1 MAKGC
6 TMTDSEIMIGTVV
19 GESTTH
25 EFRFAVS
32 PDQACVQ
39 DLVAVDA
46 ELQETGAQRK
56 EIRIWAKVSAIER
69 INPLFPLESG
79 QELADLQI
87 NPFDTVVSMSREM
100 ITALCSI
107 IGYEIKGSKE
117 SIGLKKL
124 RYPPRPASAVYRPT
138 SVDTERI
145 LTGDLGA
152 KSYRELDIAELATR
166 NDVNINI
173 DGEAIVSRHLA
184 ILAMTG
190 AGKSWTARKIVEQ
203 LAERQYPIVI
213 FDPHGEYGVL
223 SGNEQLKDRIKQY
236 RASVQILEE
245 DLQQIIRLINSFSSE
260 LTPNMEDKLGPL
272 FRFAKRVLKDT
283 GTRRELEEWL
293 LNIYENANLSK
304 WHLTADLFGVAYI
317 SEYVEHCVI
326 QNLQD
331 ELAHFVEL
339 GYQEVAQ
346 MQRRDATQFLDGIK
360 RRLFRTAFSLREMEK
375 RNRLLSKGIDLP
387 TDASKLISK
396 GQISVIGLGGYTPDI
411 QAGIY
416 SLVADKLFNGK
427 VEDSIKLPFVI
438 ILEEAHRFA
447 PNRSEEDSQNQSM
460 QLTRQIAQEGRKFG
474 VGLILISQ
482 RPSRLDETALSQCN
496 SFVIMRLINPADQ
509 KFVRTVIETV
519 GEEEAKLLPDLD
531 IGEALICG
539 QCVQFPIL
547 VKIKSPDSRGEKQEK
562 DLIQLVAEA
571 R

>member
-1 MAKGC
+1 
-6 TMTDSEIMIGTVV
+6 MTDSEIMIGTVV

-173 DGEAIVSRHLA
+173 DGEAVVSRHLA

-190 AGKSWTARKIVEQ
+190 AGKSWTARKIIEQ
-203 LAERQYPIVI
+203 LAEKQYPIVI
-213 FDPHGEYGVL
+213 FDPHGEYGIL
-223 SGNEQLKDRIKQY
+223 SSNDQLKGRVKQY
-236 RASVQILEE
+236 RASVQVLQE
-245 DLQQIIRLINSFSSE
+245 DLQQIIRLINSFANK
-260 LTPNMEDKLGPL
+260 LTPNMEDMLGPL
-272 FRFAKRVLKDT
+272 FKFASTILTDATAK
-283 GTRRELEEWL
+283 RELEEWL
-293 LNIYENANLSK
+293 LTIYDNDYLSR

-317 SEYVEHCVI
+317 AEYVCHCVI
-326 QNLQD
+326 QDMQAERD
-331 ELAHFVEL
+331 HFVEL
-339 GYQEVAQ
+339 GYREVGQ
-346 MQRRDATQFLDGIK
+346 MQRRDATQFLEGIV
-360 RRLFRTAFSLREMEK
+360 RRLRRTASSLHQMEK
-375 RNRLLSKGIDLP
+375 RNRQLSMGSIDLP
-387 TDASKLISK
+387 TDAAKLISK

-416 SLVADKLFNGK
+416 TLVTSKLFEGK
-427 VEDSIKLPFVI
+427 VDGSIQFPFVVL
-438 ILEEAHRFA
+438 LEEAHRFA
-447 PNRSEEDSQNQSM
+447 PNRPEEDSQSQSM

-509 KFVRTVIETV
+509 KFVKTVIETV

-547 VKIKSPDSRGEKQEK
+547 VKIKSPDSRGEKLEK